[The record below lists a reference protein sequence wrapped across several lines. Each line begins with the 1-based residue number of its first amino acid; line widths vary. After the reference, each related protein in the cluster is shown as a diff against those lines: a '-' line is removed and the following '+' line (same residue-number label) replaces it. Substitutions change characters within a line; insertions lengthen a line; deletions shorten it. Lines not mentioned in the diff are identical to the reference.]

1 MYLYLYRTLSI
12 YYDISVLCILSLL
25 IFTFIKKNTLCISGI
40 LELKLILKVHLEKII
55 AASYQTTYQGLLNHV
70 ANEESF

>member
-1 MYLYLYRTLSI
+1 MIYQFCVYYLFLF
-12 YYDISVLCILSLL
+12 LL
-25 IFTFIKKNTLCISGI
+25 LLRKNTLCISGI

-55 AASYQTTYQGLLNHV
+55 AESYQTTYQGLLNHV